1 MKIKKV
7 DLTLILNIIQLISII
22 LLLISV
28 VKRNQVTL
36 ELDKKLIILDDLIRN
51 RVF

>member
-7 DLTLILNIIQLISII
+7 EVTLILNIIQLISII

-28 VKRNQVTL
+28 GKRNQVTL
-36 ELDKKLIILDDLIRN
+36 ELNKKLIILDDLIRN

>member
-7 DLTLILNIIQLISII
+7 EVTLILNIIQLISII

-36 ELDKKLIILDDLIRN
+36 ELNKKLIILDNLIRN
-51 RVF
+51 RIF